1 MTNYDIAAI
10 RELVARRRPRHA
22 LESAFYTS
30 PEVFAADMDAIFHRH
45 WLYVAVE
52 CEVPEA
58 GDALAVEIG
67 KSSVVIVRGDDEQIR
82 AFHNVCRHRG
92 ARLLPP
98 GPAIVG
104 NLVCPYHAWTYGLD
118 GTLKF
123 AEHMGEG
130 FDHACLGLRPVA
142 LRSMAGLLFVCLSDD
157 PPDDIDDVIGQMEP
171 YLAPHDLKNTRVA
184 HTADLIEYG
193 NWKLV
198 LENNRECYH
207 CMPNHPELTIPLFAY
222 GFGFAPEELG
232 AEELEQAE
240 RYATLRRTSH
250 ERWEAGGL
258 PSRLIEHLEDRPTG
272 FRTERLPLDGSGE
285 SQTMDTMAACRL
297 PLGALRD
304 KAAGGLHF
312 WTQPNS
318 WHHFMGDHVV
328 TFSVI
333 PLDEGRTLVRTK
345 WLVHKNAVEG
355 VDYDL
360 ENLTGVW
367 NATNRQDADLV
378 EMTQRG
384 VSDPAYIPGP
394 YSPHTEG
401 LVEKFMEWY
410 CARLKVHLG

>member
-1 MTNYDIAAI
+1 MTTYDIGLI
-10 RELVARRRPRHA
+10 RDLIARRQSCHA

-30 PEVFAADMDAIFHRH
+30 PDVFAADMEIIFNRH

-52 CEVPEA
+52 CEVPEP
-58 GDALAVEIG
+58 GDALAVDIG
-67 KSSVVIVRGDDEQIR
+67 KASVVIVRDDEGEVR

-98 GPAIVG
+98 GPSVVG

-118 GTLKF
+118 GKLKF
-123 AEHMGEG
+123 AEHMGEK
-130 FDHACLGLRPVA
+130 FDHECLGLRPVA
-142 LRSMAGLLFVCLSDD
+142 LRSMAGLLFVCLSDN
-157 PPDDIDDVIGQMEP
+157 PPDDIDDVIRKMEP

-184 HTADLIEYG
+184 HTVDLIEYG

-222 GFGFAPEELG
+222 GFGFAPSELSEESQ
-232 AEELEQAE
+232 EQAD
-240 RYATLRRTSH
+240 RYEALRVESH
-250 ERWEAGGL
+250 AEWEKSGL
-258 PSRLIEHLEDRPTG
+258 PSRLLEDLVDRPTG

-285 SQTMDTMAACRL
+285 SQTMNTMAACRV
-297 PLGALRD
+297 PLGAISE
-304 KAAGGLHF
+304 KSCGGLHF

-328 TFSVI
+328 TFSVL

-345 WLVHKNAVEG
+345 WLVNRDAVEG

-360 ENLTGVW
+360 ENLTRVW

-384 VSDPAYIPGP
+384 VADPAYIPGP

-410 CARLKVHLG
+410 FTRLKTGLG